1 MSPLI
6 HGAEEHHDSRRYWD
20 LTGTRASP
28 LEPSP
33 HPGTG
38 DAFVRVP
45 TALEGLSGQAS
56 VPLRESGL
64 PQHVGALDAVQQ
76 PIVLYRAPVNG
87 ADVVDADVHRSV
99 ILHLL
104 HTGCI

>member
-1 MSPLI
+1 MTSALL
-6 HGAEEHHDSRRYWD
+6 D
-20 LTGTRASP
+20 LTGTGAPP
-28 LEPSP
+28 LGPSP

-38 DAFVRVP
+38 DAFVTVP

-56 VPLRESGL
+56 VPRREPGA

-76 PIVLYRAPVNG
+76 PIVLYRAPVDG
-87 ADVVDADVHRSV
+87 ADAVDADVHRSV
-99 ILHLL
+99 ILHLP